1 MYKLTQEQI
10 DQVKAHWPEQAAAI
24 QQLGSEWM
32 GSQSF
37 WGSSN
42 AINTF
47 VAELRNLN
55 IVT

>member
-1 MYKLTQEQI
+1 MYSLTQEQV
-10 DQVKAHWPEQAAAI
+10 DKVKAHWPEQANAI
-24 QQLGSEWM
+24 QKLGDQWIE
-32 GSQSF
+32 GQCF

-47 VAELRNLN
+47 VAELKKQD